1 MIKKILAFIYNE
13 QTKKFLIVKTKGN
26 AHEAHGK
33 SQWFTITGNVE
44 QGESNE
50 EAVKREVKEETGLD
64 IEEVYD
70 LRWGSIYTWKGEE
83 CEETNYLA
91 FVKEEKV
98 VLNEEHDVYE
108 WLSLK
113 EFVTKIEWSLSK
125 KELAGILERA
135 ISKEVHPLAYRRLDD
150 CTKKDGVTRFINGDQ
165 VSLLTWHENNDFS
178 KLKNVKQSSGVC
190 LNRKGELL
198 IIKTKEH
205 WSLPGGT
212 PEQGET
218 FEQTLRRE
226 VDEEGDIDI
235 DNIIP
240 IGYNKIEQTK
250 DEKKEVF
257 YQLRYVA
264 NITKLKKQT
273 IDPATGKIPE
283 RKFINPKDFLYYCPW
298 GRQGEA
304 MIKKAVRKRDV

>member
-13 QTKKFLIVKTKGN
+13 QTKKFLIMKAMGDAPKT
-26 AHEAHGK
+26 HGK
-33 SQWFTITGNVE
+33 SQWFTVTSVIE
-44 QGESNE
+44 QGETNE
-50 EAVKREVKEETGLD
+50 KAVRREIKEETGLQV
-64 IEEVYD
+64 EEAYD
-70 LRWGSIYTWKGEE
+70 LKWGSIYTWQEEE
-83 CEETNYLA
+83 CEEANYLA
-91 FVKEEKV
+91 FIKEGEV
-98 VLNEEHDVYE
+98 VVNEEYDVYE

-113 EFVTKIEWSLSK
+113 EFVIKIEWTLSK
-125 KELAGILERA
+125 KELEGILERA
-135 ISKEVHPLAYRRLDD
+135 ISKEVHLLAYRRLDD
-150 CTKKDGVTRFINGDQ
+150 CTKENFVTKFINGDK

-178 KLKNVKQSSGVC
+178 KLKNVKQVYGVC